1 MKSMNIKKVVIVLGV
16 SVMATVG
23 CKKSINEFGT
33 TNSNPNATTVPIT
46 SALLSNVIANAGGN
60 VWGGA
65 VNTTAGLYCQY
76 MAETQYTDISRYA
89 TPTINWD
96 GTYAGDMYDL
106 QNIINTNT
114 NPETKATAAQ
124 YGSNANQI
132 AIARILKAYYFMTLT
147 DAYGDV
153 PFSQA
158 LKGVGTIPYDKQ
170 ETIYPALLTELKE
183 AVAQFDNGATVQ
195 GDLMYGGNTT
205 KWKKLANSL
214 RAILALRM
222 SKVFPSNG
230 QLAATEFAAA
240 ITAGVIDAN
249 ADNASIPYPGGN
261 YRNPI
266 YNYYVITQRFDYAVS
281 KTMTDQLTALGDP
294 RIGTFGNNS
303 KGFPYGLTRSDALAW
318 QTSNPTF
325 AFLLGFTATPQT
337 LPLSLVSAG
346 QIFLA
351 RADAARRGWTTENA
365 ATVYASGITAEMNR
379 WGITNSTAINAYLAQ
394 PVVSL
399 NGTASDFQKIA
410 EQRWLSHFPDG
421 NQGWAEWRR
430 TGFPALSPAPGQ
442 SNPVPRRVPYGPNE
456 PQLNND
462 NYAAAAALYN
472 SNSQNARI
480 WWDKQ

>member
-1 MKSMNIKKVVIVLGV
+1 MKRMNFRQIVLVLGV
-16 SVMATVG
+16 TSMAMVG
-23 CKKSINEFGT
+23 CEKGIDDFGT
-33 TNSNPNATTVPIT
+33 INRNPNATTVPIT
-46 SALLSNVIANAGGN
+46 SALLTNVLANSANN
-60 VWGGA
+60 VWGSGI
-65 VNTTAGLYCQY
+65 NTTAGLYCQY

-89 TPTINWD
+89 TPTLDWN

-114 NPETKATAAQ
+114 NADTKASAAQ

-132 AIARILKAYYFMTLT
+132 AIARILKAYYFMILT

-170 ETIYPALLTELKE
+170 ETIYPALITELKE
-183 AVAQFDNGATVQ
+183 AVAQFDAGPTVQ
-195 GDLMYGGNTT
+195 GDVMYGGNTT
-205 KWKKLANSL
+205 KWRKLANSL

-222 SKVFPSNG
+222 SKVFPNTG

-240 ITAGVIDAN
+240 LTAGVIDAN
-249 ADNASIPYPGGN
+249 ADNAAIPYPGGN

-281 KTMTDQLTALGDP
+281 KTMTDQLTALADP
-294 RIGTFGNNS
+294 RINTFGNNS

-318 QTSNPTF
+318 QTTNPTF

-346 QIFLA
+346 QVFLA
-351 RADAARRGWTTENA
+351 RAEAARRGWTTESASSMYN
-365 ATVYASGITAEMNR
+365 SGITLEMNR
-379 WGITNSTAINAYLAQ
+379 WGISNTAAINAYLAQ
-394 PVVSL
+394 ATVAL
-399 NGTASDFQKIA
+399 DGGAGDLQKIA
-410 EQRWLSHFPDG
+410 EQRWMSHFPDG

-442 SNPVPRRVPYGPNE
+442 SNPVPRRIPYGPSE
-456 PQLNND
+456 PQLNAV
-462 NYAAAAALYN
+462 NYAAAAALY
-472 SNSQNARI
+472 SGNSQNARV